1 MNIFPIIAIGVAT
14 HNSNNEMIDVRYQLI
29 LNKDQ
34 ELFNGLNLK
43 IPGFEELKSMIQG
56 SQDSKEFEGSLNK
69 ILSIRDNQKIV
80 MECMEEDIEVSNICD
95 AYIKLY
101 LLSLRISKPNSINLD
116 GIFAALPNVAWT
128 NLGPVDPKDI
138 DLFRSKYG
146 EFSVRSVDKFP
157 PMTDYV
163 IPSGVRIADSSR
175 VRLGAYL
182 SEGTTIMHEGFVN
195 FNAGT
200 LGAAMIEGRISA
212 GVVIGKN
219 SDLGGGCSTMGTL
232 SGGND
237 VKISVG
243 EDCLLGANSGLG
255 IPLGDR
261 CIVEAG
267 LYLTGGSKV
276 EVLNSNRDLIETVK
290 ASSLSGQNDLLFI
303 RNSLTGSIQCSPN
316 QKSISLNE
324 ALHKND

>member
-1 MNIFPIIAIGVAT
+1 MNIFPLIAIGVAT

-324 ALHKND
+324 TLHKND

>member
-1 MNIFPIIAIGVAT
+1 MNIFPLIAIGVAT

-69 ILSIRDNQKIV
+69 TLSIGDNQKIV

-303 RNSLTGSIQCSPN
+303 RNSITGSIQCSPN

-324 ALHKND
+324 TLHKND